1 MESPLTGPVWFRKIA
16 RMRNLRKR
24 IDKRKSDYVSIRV
37 WPQTDDLIGKV
48 WKMLIAA
55 DRRKHRTEIVNGAML
70 REVERV
76 TAELKA
82 DGVLR

>member
-1 MESPLTGPVWFRKIA
+1 MA
-16 RMRNLRKR
+16 RMRNPRKR
-24 IDKRKSDYVSIRV
+24 IDKRKSDYVSIRI
-37 WPQTDDLIGKV
+37 WPQTDALIGKV
-48 WKMLIAA
+48 WLMLVTA
-55 DRRKHRTEIVNGAML
+55 DRGKHRTAIINGAML